1 MMSSCN
7 HANGNGGGSGGG
19 GGVFPCKLHDM
30 IDYAERNNLDDVI
43 SWTPNGLS
51 FVVHH
56 PNRLVNELLPLFFGL
71 TKYRSFRRQ
80 LNIWSFD
87 TIHQDG
93 HSDSGSIG
101 GGNNW
106 NSNNKSLL
114 FQHPYFIRGKKSIC
128 ENMGRQTFKR
138 TPKSTSSSTAF
149 SISTSKYNT
158 VPKSGNEA
166 APRQTSRPTFAKVS
180 TESMVGNNRLINNAL
195 GGQLNKTWSNESMLM
210 EGRIS
215 SMPSPPSS
223 SIPGMTMMTGS
234 GNQAL
239 PLLEIPPQVS
249 FQNSMFAN
257 LSVRNHSNNDN
268 LILPNKI
275 TSQTYSGSDG
285 IDKGGHL
292 DKIFTSHMNNAAHQD
307 GDIVEFEG
315 RSFHF
320 VELE

>member
-1 MMSSCN
+1 MMSRNNS
-7 HANGNGGGSGGG
+7 NGNGGGGGG

-30 IDYAERNNLDDVI
+30 IDYAERHNLDDVI

-51 FVVHH
+51 FVVHN

-93 HSDSGSIG
+93 PSDSGSIG
-101 GGNNW
+101 GGSSW

-114 FQHPYFIRGKKSIC
+114 FQHPYFIRGKKLIC

-138 TPKSTSSSTAF
+138 IPRSASSTNSFSSST
-149 SISTSKYNT
+149 SNDNT
-158 VPKSGNEA
+158 VPESRNEA
-166 APRQTSRPTFAKVS
+166 TPRQRGRPTFSKVS
-180 TESMVGNNRLINNAL
+180 TEHMVGNNRLAPER
-195 GGQLNKTWSNESMLM
+195 QLNKTWSNESMLM

-215 SMPSPPSS
+215 SMTSPPSS
-223 SIPGMTMMTGS
+223 SIPGITSMTGCV
-234 GNQAL
+234 NQTL

-249 FQNSMFAN
+249 FQTPMFTN
-257 LSVRNHSNNDN
+257 LSVWNHNNNDN

-275 TSQTYSGSDG
+275 TSHTYSGSDRFN
-285 IDKGGHL
+285 KGGQL
-292 DKIFTSHMNNAAHQD
+292 DKVFSSHMNNHAHQD
-307 GDIVEFEG
+307 GDLVEFEG